1 MANIKWTPEREQQLL
16 DLLEEGK
23 TFDECAEIFETTKS
37 AIRNRA
43 AIVRN
48 GKAEDEDAPKEG
60 YFNIDEYGESVIV

>member
-1 MANIKWTPEREQQLL
+1 MANIKWTKEKEEQLL
-16 DLLEEGK
+16 DLLDLGK
-23 TFDECAEIFETTKS
+23 TFDECAEIFDTTRA

-48 GKAEDEDAPKEG
+48 GKDEEDIPKEG

>member
-48 GKAEDEDAPKEG
+48 GRGDDDKPKEG
-60 YFNIDEYGESVIV
+60 YFNIDEYGETVII

>member
-48 GKAEDEDAPKEG
+48 GREDDDKPKEG
-60 YFNIDEYGESVIV
+60 YFNIDEYGETVII